1 MAYDNEFAIQLQY
14 FLRKIRKRGIR
25 VENREKLY
33 QIVQQL
39 ENRTEKQKN
48 RFLLFYGLINNDN
61 EVKITMTNIAKKEE
75 CSASAV
81 RLSIVRIIS
90 TIDNIK
96 DERIKKILL
105 EIINDEMKE

>member
-1 MAYDNEFAIQLQY
+1 MGYDNEFAIQFQY

-25 VENREKLY
+25 VENRENLY

-48 RFLLFYGLINNDN
+48 RFLHFYGLINNVN
-61 EVKITMTNIAKKEE
+61 EVKITMTNIAKNEG
-75 CSASAV
+75 CSATAV
-81 RLSIVRIIS
+81 RLSIVRMIS

-96 DERIKKILL
+96 DERIKKALV